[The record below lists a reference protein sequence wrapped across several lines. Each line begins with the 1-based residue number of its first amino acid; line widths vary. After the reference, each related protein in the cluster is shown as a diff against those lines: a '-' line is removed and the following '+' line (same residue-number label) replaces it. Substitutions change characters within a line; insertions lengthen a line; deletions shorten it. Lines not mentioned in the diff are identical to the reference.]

1 VAHRRLPTRPV
12 GVTDGAGKLVADDAV
27 SLDRTNPTPDKPT
40 YLDSLT
46 GLPNRDRLLDYLEG
60 ELAEWHPTALGVV
73 TLQNL
78 DEIIAAF
85 GETGAV
91 ATARAI
97 AARLEDLAAGS
108 AIVARVGG
116 PRFAISWTGEPDARN
131 PADRAKQILA
141 HLGQDIH
148 DGEMAIS
155 LHMKMGIAL
164 APGDARDARTLLD
177 AAQTAVPVATK
188 EEIAFYAPA
197 AQHSARREMELKRE
211 LRRAL
216 ARQEFTLHYQP
227 VVALSTDSAGP
238 RTIGAEALLRWTNPH
253 LGAVSPAVFIPIAE
267 RIGLMDQIGP
277 WTLTKACEEL
287 RAWDDAGLP
296 PLRLAVNLS
305 AQQFSDHRLVRTIAD
320 TIGRL
325 SLPPDRLEVEMT
337 ETTAMQDHAVTH
349 RVFGELRELGV
360 TVAIDDFGT
369 GYAAISHLR
378 NLTFDTMKIDREFV
392 RDVDSSAS
400 GRSICKALT
409 ELAHDLG
416 IAVIA
421 EGVEREE
428 EVITLQRYG
437 CRIFQGYHFGRPMPS
452 AEFAKVLR
460 NQKAVTAQK

>member
-1 VAHRRLPTRPV
+1 
-12 GVTDGAGKLVADDAV
+12 
-27 SLDRTNPTPDKPT
+27 
-40 YLDSLT
+40 
-46 GLPNRDRLLDYLEG
+46 
-60 ELAEWHPTALGVV
+60 
-73 TLQNL
+73 
-78 DEIIAAF
+78 
-85 GETGAV
+85 
-91 ATARAI
+91 
-97 AARLEDLAAGS
+97 
-108 AIVARVGG
+108 
-116 PRFAISWTGEPDARN
+116 
-131 PADRAKQILA
+131 
-141 HLGQDIH
+141 
-148 DGEMAIS
+148 
-155 LHMKMGIAL
+155 
-164 APGDARDARTLLD
+164 
-177 AAQTAVPVATK
+177 
-188 EEIAFYAPA
+188 
-197 AQHSARREMELKRE
+197 
-211 LRRAL
+211 
-216 ARQEFTLHYQP
+216 
-227 VVALSTDSAGP
+227 VALSTDSAGP